1 MAEDQG
7 KIPQKVSVESN
18 PSVSKQMAD
27 RLQQEKLRRKQISE
41 IRRSYVVHGR
51 AA

>member
-7 KIPQKVSVESN
+7 KIPQKVSVEST
-18 PSVSKQMAD
+18 PAVSKQLAD
-27 RLQQEKLRRKQISE
+27 KRQQEKLRQKQISE
-41 IRRSYVVHGR
+41 IRRSYIIHGR